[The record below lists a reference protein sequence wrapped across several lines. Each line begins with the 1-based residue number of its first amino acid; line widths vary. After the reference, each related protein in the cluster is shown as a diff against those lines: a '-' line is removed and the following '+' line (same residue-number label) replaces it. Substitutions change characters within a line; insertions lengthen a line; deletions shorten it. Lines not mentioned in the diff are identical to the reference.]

1 VDGRKPLAVPQ
12 ERQIAPALQLQA
24 AQWKVSRPDR
34 LAPEQAAYQ
43 AAELPG
49 VLKERRGE

>member
-24 AQWKVSRPDR
+24 ALRRVVPPDR
-34 LAPEQAAYQ
+34 LASEQVAWPT
-43 AAELPG
+43 AELLG